1 MERLFPERLR
11 DFIHGENDF
20 AEKFKNIAKYR
31 SENNF
36 VNPSKFLGRTLK
48 LIARM

>member
-31 SENNF
+31 KNNF